1 MAVMRMVIFGATGGI
16 GREAVSQ
23 ALEQGHEVI
32 AIARNPDGVGR
43 AHERLRLVKADIL
56 DASTYERELAG
67 ASAVIGAL
75 GARGRPK
82 APISLCTDWAKH
94 LIPAMQAQG
103 VSRLVAVTAGAY
115 VRASHPPLSFRLIRP
130 ILLGLLRHLYDDLQR
145 MEEIVAA
152 SSLRWTIVRPSR
164 LLDRP
169 RTGKYRTAIDD
180 LVAGSMSIPR
190 ADVADFM
197 LKCAVGDSH
206 THERVSVST

>member
-1 MAVMRMVIFGATGGI
+1 MRLVIFGATGGI
-16 GREAVSQ
+16 GREVVSQ
-23 ALEQGHEVI
+23 ALDQGHEVV
-32 AIARNPDGVGR
+32 AIARNPDGAGR

-56 DASTYERELAG
+56 DASTYAGELAG
-67 ASAVIGAL
+67 ASGVIGAL

-82 APISLCTDWAKH
+82 GPISLCTDWAKH

-115 VRASHPPLSFRLIRP
+115 VRASRPTLFFRLVLRP
-130 ILLGLLRHLYDDLQR
+130 ILLSVLRHLYDDLQR
-145 MEEIVAA
+145 MEEVVAA
-152 SSLRWTIVRPSR
+152 SPLRWTIVRPSR

-169 RTGKYRTAIDD
+169 RTGNYRTAIDD

-197 LKCAVGDSH
+197 LRCAVGDSH
-206 THERVSVST
+206 VREHVSVST

>member
-1 MAVMRMVIFGATGGI
+1 MRLVIFGATGGI
-16 GREAVSQ
+16 GREVVSQ
-23 ALEQGHEVI
+23 ALEQGHEVV

-43 AHERLRLVKADIL
+43 AHERLQVVKADIL
-56 DASTYERELAG
+56 DASTYARELAG
-67 ASAVIGAL
+67 ASAVIGTL

-82 APISLCTDWAKH
+82 GPISLCTDWAKH

-115 VRASHPPLSFRLIRP
+115 VRASQPPLFFRFVIRP
-130 ILLGLLRHLYDDLQR
+130 ILLSVLRHLYDDLQR
-145 MEEIVAA
+145 MEEVVAA
-152 SSLRWTIVRPSR
+152 SPLRWTIVRPSR

-169 RTGKYRTAIDD
+169 RTGLYRTAIDD

-206 THERVSVST
+206 VRERVSVST